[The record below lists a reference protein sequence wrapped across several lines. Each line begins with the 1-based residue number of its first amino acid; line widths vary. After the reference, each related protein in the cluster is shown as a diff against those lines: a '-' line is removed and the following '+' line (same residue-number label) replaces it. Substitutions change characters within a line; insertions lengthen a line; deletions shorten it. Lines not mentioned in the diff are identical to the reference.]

1 MKQFY
6 RMIALALLLVALT
19 VPFLVTGTSAATERV
34 IYISDTGTGDGST
47 PENALGPTLVV
58 PLNEWQEGDPKIPTA
73 TWNGGSG
80 SYTHTAEDC
89 NAFWFCKSEADAYY
103 KNSVLY
109 QAAEKIADVGGR
121 IVIVGDVKIGYA
133 QSLSSTSH
141 VDRDFYMPTYTRP
154 ITISGYNASSRLILC
169 EGAHM
174 QLRGD
179 TTFENIHI
187 GSIMTPLNADGI
199 AKTHQTADGGA
210 KNRTICGCGHKLVI
224 GENVE
229 TSNFDGK
236 TSASYY
242 PSLAGA
248 ARYENTYYDTDVT
261 INSGTWYNVFGLTR
275 GIASNPTYAASGNIK
290 LTINGGTFRDYICA
304 GGRNSAYSVVG
315 DVDLTITGGKFEKN
329 IYVSGNRGCMYPDNV
344 ANVKILGGKFEGSS
358 VYAYYKSDVVPLDFA
373 PQVRLDMSSAADL
386 TPEVVNAL
394 TKNLLAQSIVY
405 PVKYCTSVSIINQ
418 PENDY
423 AFVGGRFNAEGMK
436 IGATFSIGGKTY
448 TSEVDF
454 TMDDPAFTFVFDNT
468 SAGNKSITYKYGDVS
483 YFTGT
488 VNVLDIPSVSII
500 GAQIRTDGTAAQ
512 SLRFVAHVDKQYGEQ
527 INVTDYGFI
536 ALPAKSLYAANL
548 AFDTVYG
555 ANEITSFGTTFRPE
569 LGVIYNGD
577 TYFAYSG
584 VYPDLDLGD
593 FGKDVSAVAYVKF
606 THAGDEYIVYSEK
619 ETRSVLGVAN
629 AAYASPDEREDA
641 KTWIKTNV
649 IDAYAAYTENKNALY
664 NETVSNELRQKVV
677 DYALELATYEWSP
690 GTTFSVGGQTFNAGT
705 TYKGV
710 PYIANTVRKA
720 TLEEFQHSITD
731 VTTSAGKTRHIYI
744 GPIADLDDEKYV
756 RYDSP
761 KTVLDEDDRLLVNF
775 FAGTDYGAFIHA
787 WNRVGTND
795 VWFTSLYTML
805 PGAGSSS
812 RGAIPVGNYAYTGTN
827 TETIIGGN
835 SEQTMYESYAQCKKG
850 DILLA
855 YTPTSRSL
863 WMVTGDVTVA
873 RNTDGT
879 VDPDAS
885 KMKITYIAGTMS
897 SGSQYRVNVD
907 RTFTETYNQKR
918 IPITIP
924 ELASGLCTGT
934 VTTLQD
940 FDGAESIR
948 TGHVVGN
955 VRSNRSIISVRVDVE
970 REGNSIYTK
979 EFFYNSAS
987 DLNVNYVDLK
997 DFNIADPVSNFV
1009 EEKTYVLKVTSK
1021 VAGEGEKVLIEYE
1034 YTKPKIELGRYANYI
1049 TVDIQ
1054 GVDQR
1059 EETIANMLE
1068 QAAYEWTP
1076 TVSFQL
1082 YGTSAD
1088 PDSSTWQPNA
1098 YYKAG
1103 QLYRGV
1109 AYTNTRNT
1117 SAEFDEVLGTGS
1129 GVKSF
1134 DPLQYVDLSNLVTRD
1149 SLTTTQKKEWTGKD
1163 PDGLFNTI
1171 LVGSGSSQYYVLDWN
1186 RVMGNHCSSAD
1197 ANALQQTIRM
1207 AGNGFRNNPAQL
1219 CLKLP
1224 WDSGFSYCESY
1235 MKTYGQNALCEMYAL
1250 ARKGDLLYRNSKGG
1264 GHTRLV
1270 YEDAHVEYND
1280 DGTIDP
1286 NNSYVSCIEQTDTL
1300 ESQRTVNKV
1309 LVNPN
1314 YYEENGYDT
1323 TWWINHP
1330 YKFSDMYSSN
1340 CMILTFADY
1349 VTGESEN
1356 PYIGITRKADAES
1369 LLSGV
1374 YGSVESNFPLL
1385 MVRMKIFNSAGD
1397 LVKTSEFRQHEIN
1410 TAKNYVSYRKYDLS
1424 GLYTKLAVGELASGS
1439 YTYVLDVEIGRGIFE
1454 LDRVAFTK

>member
-6 RMIALALLLVALT
+6 RMIALAVLLVALT
-19 VPFLVTGTSAATERV
+19 FPFLATGTSAVTERV

-47 PENALGPTLVV
+47 PEKALGPTTVV
-58 PLNEWQEGDPKIPTA
+58 PLNEWHEGDNIPKSNNHQNTA
-73 TWNGGSG
+73 
-80 SYTHTAEDC
+80 AEA
-89 NAFWFCKSEADAYY
+89 NMYWFCKSVADAYY

-109 QAAEKIADVGGR
+109 QAAEKLADTGGR

-133 QSLSSTSH
+133 QSLSSASH
-141 VDRDFYMPTYTRP
+141 YDRDFYMPSYSKQ
-154 ITISGYNASSRLILC
+154 ITVSGYDSSSRFIIC
-169 EGAHM
+169 EGAHV
-174 QLRGD
+174 QLGGD
-179 TTFENIHI
+179 TLFENLHI
-187 GSIMTPLNADGI
+187 GSMLTPLGSQGCASANLS
-199 AKTHQTADGGA
+199 TNGA
-210 KNRTICGCGHKLVI
+210 QNRNLCARGHKLVI
-224 GENVE
+224 GENVD
-229 TSNFDGK
+229 TSNFDGS
-236 TSASYY
+236 TSVSYY
-242 PSLAGA
+242 PSVSGA
-248 ARYENTYYDTDVT
+248 SRFESTDYDVDVT
-261 INSGTWYNVFGLTR
+261 INSGTWYNVYGLTR
-275 GIASNPTYAASGNIK
+275 GIAANPSYAASGNIK
-290 LTINGGTFRDYICA
+290 LTINGGTFLDYICA
-304 GGRNSAYSVVG
+304 GGRNSTYSVVG
-315 DVDLTITGGKFEKN
+315 NVDLTITGGTFKKS
-329 IYVSGNRGCMYPDNV
+329 IYVSGNKGCMYPDNV
-344 ANVKILGGKFEGSS
+344 ANVKVLGGTFESASS
-358 VYAYYKSDVVPLDFA
+358 VYAYYKNSTIPLDFA
-373 PQVRLDMSSAADL
+373 PQVRLDMSSADL

-394 TKNLLAQSIVY
+394 TKNLLAQSIIY
-405 PVKYCTSVSIINQ
+405 PVKYCTSASIIDQ
-418 PENDY
+418 PNNDY

-448 TSEVDF
+448 NSEVDF
-454 TMDDPAFTFVFDNT
+454 SMDDPAFTFVFDNMT
-468 SAGNKSITYKYGDVS
+468 AGNNPITYKYGDVS
-483 YFTGT
+483 FHNGT
-488 VNVLDIPSVSII
+488 VSVLDIPSVSII

-536 ALPAKSLYAANL
+536 ALPAKSLYAPVL

-649 IDAYAAYTENKNALY
+649 IDAYAAYTANKNALY

-677 DYALELATYEWSP
+677 DYALELVTYEWSP
-690 GTTFSVGGQTFNAGT
+690 GTTFSVGGQTFTAGT

-710 PYIANTVRKA
+710 PYIANAVRKA
-720 TLEEFQHSITD
+720 TLEEFKHSVTD
-731 VTTSAGKTRHIYI
+731 VTTTAGATRHVYI

-761 KTVLDEDDRLLVNF
+761 KTVLDDDDRQLVNF

-787 WNRVGTND
+787 WNKVGTNS
-795 VWFTSLYTML
+795 VWFTTLYSML
-805 PGAGSSS
+805 PGAGSGS
-812 RGAIPVGNYAYTGTN
+812 RGAVAVGDYAYAGTN
-827 TETIIGGN
+827 TETIIGNN
-835 SEQTMYESYAQCKKG
+835 SAQTMYDAYAQCKKG

-863 WMVTGDVTVA
+863 WMVTGDVTVV
-873 RNTDGT
+873 RNTDGS
-879 VDPDAS
+879 VNPDSS

-924 ELASGLCTGT
+924 ELASGLCTDT

-955 VRSNRSIISVRVDVE
+955 VRSNRSIISVKVDVE
-970 REGNSIYTK
+970 REGNSIYTR

-997 DFNIADPVSNFV
+997 DFNISAPVSNFV
-1009 EEKTYVLKVTSK
+1009 EEKTYVLKVTSN
-1021 VAGEGEKVLIEYE
+1021 VAGEGEKVLVEYE

-1103 QLYRGV
+1103 QLYKGV

-1134 DPLQYVDLSNLVTRD
+1134 DPLQYVDLSNLVTLP
-1149 SLTTTQKKEWTGKD
+1149 SLTTTQKKEYTGKD
-1163 PDGLFNTI
+1163 PDGLFNTL
-1171 LVGSGSSQYYVLDWN
+1171 LVGSGSNQYYVLDWN
-1186 RVMGNHCSSAD
+1186 RVMGNHCSAAD

-1207 AGNGFRNNPAQL
+1207 ASTGFRNNPAQL

-1235 MKTYGQNALCEMYAL
+1235 MKTYGLNALCEMYAL
-1250 ARKGDLLYRNSKGG
+1250 ARKGDLLYRNSPGG

-1270 YEDAHVEYND
+1270 YEDAHVEYNAN
-1280 DGTIDP
+1280 GTINP
-1286 NNSYVSCIEQTDTL
+1286 SSSYVSCIEQTDTL
-1300 ESQRTVNKV
+1300 ESQKNSSFISQ
-1309 LVNPN
+1309 
-1314 YYEENGYDT
+1314 NGYDT
-1323 TWWINHP
+1323 TWWIDHHYSFNT
-1330 YKFSDMYSSN
+1330 MYSSN

-1410 TAKNYVSYRKYDLS
+1410 TAKNFVSYRKYDLS